1 MKYFPKVKAVIKKDI
16 NQIIEIVKD
25 RGVQSAINQLSTKV
39 DSGGL
44 HVVIA
49 DMYKTIGLR
58 FARRQQIEFNAQKRN
73 AKKSMSGIETK
84 GFGFNEEWV
93 NFIKDYLYRFLLE
106 KITFQVADTTKRVLL
121 NVLQKSIEEGWGVDE
136 TVKALDDLPLSATQA
151 ERIVRTEVTRAANTG
166 AMAAGYTFE
175 FEQSKEWISAHDLR
189 TRGTNPKDHASHV
202 RLDGTVVD
210 YEDYFI
216 DPRNGDKLRF
226 PGDPG
231 GNGIPETH
239 AASTVNCRCAVAVV
253 AKFDENGRLI
263 PKKKS
268 PVRAM

>member
-1 MKYFPKVKAVIKKDI
+1 MIKKDI
-16 NQIIEIVKD
+16 DQIIEIVKD
-25 RGVQSAINQLSTKV
+25 RGVQSAMNQLSQKI
-39 DSGGL
+39 DSGDL
-44 HVVIA
+44 HVVVA

-58 FARRQQIEFNAQKRN
+58 FARRQQMVFNEQKRS
-73 AKKSMSGIETK
+73 AKKSGVTQIQTK

-93 NFIKDYLYRFLLE
+93 NFIKDFLYRFLLE

-121 NVLQKSIEEGWGVDE
+121 NVLQKSIEEGWGVGE
-136 TVKALDDLPLSATQA
+136 TVKALEDLPLSATQA

-166 AMAAGYTFE
+166 AMAAGSTFE

-202 RLDGTVVD
+202 RLDGMVVD
-210 YEDYFI
+210 YEDYFT

-231 GNGIPETH
+231 GNGIPETQ
-239 AASTVNCRCAVAVV
+239 AASTINCRCAVAVV

-263 PKKKS
+263 PKRDKVK
-268 PVRAM
+268 V